1 MAHHALALDGRLDR
15 EGGGIEG
22 KAALRIDAFTPRAG
36 EPGRPVDPIAV
47 ADQRVVP
54 EVPGLAQRMRA
65 PVAEHIKEVV
75 SEGPEAIA
83 IILLLGGFS
92 S

>member
-1 MAHHALALDGRLDR
+1 MEIALFHAERRRGFRR
-15 EGGGIEG
+15 
-22 KAALRIDAFTPRAG
+22 RRPQH
-36 EPGRPVDPIAV
+36 RPVDPIAV

-65 PVAEHIKEVV
+65 PAAEDIKEVV

>member
-1 MAHHALALDGRLDR
+1 M
-15 EGGGIEG
+15 
-22 KAALRIDAFTPRAG
+22 
-36 EPGRPVDPIAV
+36 
-47 ADQRVVP
+47 VP

-65 PVAEHIKEVV
+65 PAAEDIKEVV